1 MFYIYIIHIYNYVL
15 LLFFFLYNYMFDFN
29 FQHGGK
35 KRELAEN
42 TEESG
47 TPSRKRTRVD
57 VGGL

>member
-1 MFYIYIIHIYNYVL
+1 M
-15 LLFFFLYNYMFDFN
+15 

-47 TPSRKRTRVD
+47 STSRKRQRIDLGVQ
-57 VGGL
+57 